1 MQWFHVEGCAVDPSA
16 FRGHAQHPTATQR
29 VAIVQVYAEQQS
41 HLEWNCD
48 VLEDFEYIFYM
59 ALLQPTL

>member
-41 HLEWNCD
+41 HLE
-48 VLEDFEYIFYM
+48 
-59 ALLQPTL
+59 